1 MCKDS
6 DFFEIFY
13 YLCIVYVLWR
23 TIFFFMRQ
31 KRFFFYIFLFVILST
46 LGSCNTVKY
55 VPEDQYLLKK
65 VKIKA
70 SIPDVN
76 NEELKSYLRQT
87 PNNTILGF
95 WPLKLGFYSAS
106 SNDSTKWVNR
116 WLRKIGEPPVIYDSI
131 KTSYGC
137 QEIEKVIYNKG
148 YLNAK
153 VTSTTTFKKQKAS
166 VTYTI
171 EAGDPYRLRHYF
183 ITIPD
188 STINETITKRTNSL
202 IQSGDL
208 FDIDKLNEEREQV
221 SRILRN
227 RGYFN
232 FRKELLFFYVD
243 SALNSNEI
251 DAELSIQPQY
261 LDNDSALQIIFSK
274 KAIENVTILALKDND
289 LLKTDIVLD
298 TFHYDNINVV
308 YNKKNKAFRPK
319 ALINKTSIRPNE
331 YYSDFIVDR
340 TYSRLNSLNAA
351 KYVNISFKE
360 NSNDKLDAQII
371 ITQNKPHTISA
382 EIEGTYSGG
391 DLGVGAAIGYK
402 NNNIFHGS
410 EILNINLNGG
420 YEAIGSLSEYQSA
433 WDIGGEVSLTF
444 PTLLM
449 PMTDKF
455 KRRATGSTEIAT
467 SINFQQRPEYQ
478 RNIAGA
484 GIKYNWRWHRVNFSF
499 NLLDLSYIYLP
510 YVTDAFKDKYMKP
523 TSSIRFSYE
532 DHFIMRWGLGINMS
546 NRRNMTFNTNSF
558 YTFRANIRTAGNL
571 LYGISHLIKQ
581 QRNEDGVYE
590 IFNIQ
595 YSQFAKADV
604 DFSYNWY
611 LTDKSRLVFHSGL
624 GVGIPYGNASIL
636 PFEERYYSGGANS
649 MRGWSARRLGPGN
662 FYNNSG
668 SIDFMKQSGDIKLD
682 LNLEARFR
690 LIWKLEAALFL
701 DAGNIWTI
709 RDYAEQPT
717 GVFRWNEFYK
727 QIACNYG
734 AGLRLDFDF
743 FVIRVDM
750 GIKLYDP
757 GYPIK
762 NERWRTELSWK
773 NDFALH
779 FAVGYPF

>member
-1 MCKDS
+1 MYCG
-6 DFFEIFY
+6 EQY
-13 YLCIVYVLWR
+13 
-23 TIFFFMRQ
+23 FFMRE
-31 KRFFFYIFLFVILST
+31 KRFFYYILLLIILPT
-46 LGSCNTVKY
+46 LGSCSMTKY
-55 VPEDQYLLKK
+55 VPENQYLLTN

-70 SIPDVN
+70 TIPDVN

-95 WPLKLGFYSAS
+95 WRLKLNFYNAS
-106 SNDSTKWVNR
+106 GEDSTKWRNR
-116 WLRKIGEPPVIYDSI
+116 WLRRIGEPPVIYDSL
-131 KTSYGC
+131 KTTYSC
-137 QEIEKVIYNKG
+137 DELQKVMFNKG

-153 VTSTTTFKKQKAS
+153 VKAETSKNEKKRHAK

-171 EAGDPYRLRHYF
+171 EENKPYRLRNYF

-188 STINETITKRTNSL
+188 STALKAINRREKPL
-202 IQSGDL
+202 IKTGDL
-208 FDIDKLNEEREQV
+208 FDADRLNEEREQIA
-221 SRILRN
+221 RILRN
-227 RGYFN
+227 QGFFN
-232 FRKELLFFYVD
+232 FNKELLFFYVD

-251 DAELSIQPQY
+251 DAELSIQPKY
-261 LDNDSALQIIFSK
+261 LDNDSALKIIFTK
-274 KAIENVTILALKDND
+274 KEIENVTILALKDND
-289 LLKTDIVLD
+289 TSKKNLQLD
-298 TFHYDNINVV
+298 TFYQDNIKVI

-319 ALINKTSIRPNE
+319 ALINKISIRPNQ
-331 YYSDFIVDR
+331 YYSDFVVDR
-340 TYSRLNSLNAA
+340 TYTRLNSLSAA
-351 KYVNISFKE
+351 KYVNISFSEKA
-360 NSNDKLDAQII
+360 NNKLDANII

-410 EILNINLNGG
+410 EILNVNINGG
-420 YEAIGSLSEYQSA
+420 YEAIGALSEYQSA
-433 WDIGGEVSLTF
+433 WDIGGEASLTF

-449 PMTDKF
+449 PKTENF
-455 KRRATGSTEIAT
+455 KRRAIGSTEIAA
-467 SINFQQRPEYQ
+467 SVNFQQRPEYQ
-478 RNIAGA
+478 RNIASA
-484 GIKYNWRWHRVNFSF
+484 GIKYNWQWRRINFTF
-499 NLLDLSYIYLP
+499 NLLDISYIYLP
-510 YVTDAFKDKYMKP
+510 RMTDAFKDKYMKP

-546 NRRNMTFNTNSF
+546 NRRKMTFNTSSF
-558 YTFRANIRTAGNL
+558 YTFRANVRTAGNL
-571 LYGISHLIKQ
+571 LYGISSLIKQ
-581 QRNEDGVYE
+581 TKNEDGVYE

-604 DFSYNWY
+604 DFAYNWY
-611 LTDKSRLVFHSGL
+611 LTDKSRVVFHSGL
-624 GVGIPYGNASIL
+624 GIGVPYGNASIL

-649 MRGWSARRLGPGN
+649 MRGWAARRLGPGN
-662 FYNNSG
+662 FYNSSG

-682 LNLEARFR
+682 LNLETRFR
-690 LIWKLEAALFL
+690 LVWKLEAAVFV

-709 RDYAEQPT
+709 RDYTEQPT

-743 FVIRVDM
+743 FVIRVDL

-762 NERWRTELSWK
+762 SERWRTELTWK

>member
-1 MCKDS
+1 MKLKK
-6 DFFEIFY
+6 IFY
-13 YLCIVYVLWR
+13 Y
-23 TIFFFMRQ
+23 IFF
-31 KRFFFYIFLFVILST
+31 LVILPTFSSCST
-46 LGSCNTVKY
+46 TKY
-55 VPEDQYLLKK
+55 VPKDKYLLKN

-70 SIPDVN
+70 YIPDVN
-76 NEELKSYLRQT
+76 NEELKGYLRQT

-95 WPLKLGFYSAS
+95 WPLKLAFYNAS
-106 SNDSTKWVNR
+106 GEDSTKWSNR
-116 WLRKIGEPPVIYDSI
+116 WLRRIGEPPVIYDST
-131 KTSYGC
+131 KTILGC
-137 QEIEKVIYNKG
+137 EELQKVIFNKG

-153 VTSTTTFKKQKAS
+153 VTPEVVKNENKRHIK

-171 EAGDPYRLRHYF
+171 KEDKPYRLRNYF

-188 STINETITKRTNSL
+188 SLALEVINRRESTL
-202 IQSGDL
+202 IKPGNL
-208 FDIDKLNEEREQV
+208 FDVDRLNEEREQV
-221 SRILRN
+221 AKILRN
-227 RGYFN
+227 QGYYN

-261 LDNDSALQIIFSK
+261 LDNDSALQIIFTK
-274 KAIENVTILALKDND
+274 KEIENITILALKDND
-289 LLKTDIVLD
+289 LSKDNLQLD
-298 TFHYDNINVV
+298 TFCQDNIKVV
-308 YNKKNKAFRPK
+308 YNKKNKSFRPK
-319 ALINKTSIRPNE
+319 AILNKIYIQPNRF
-331 YYSDFIVDR
+331 YSDFMVDR

-351 KYVNISFKE
+351 KYVNISFTE
-360 NSNDKLDAQII
+360 NSNNNLDAQIV

-391 DLGVGAAIGYK
+391 DLGIGTAIGYK
-402 NNNIFHGS
+402 NNNIFRGS
-410 EILNINLNGG
+410 EILNVSINGG

-433 WDIGGEVSLTF
+433 WDIGGEASLTF

-449 PMTDKF
+449 PMAKDFRQRSIGT
-455 KRRATGSTEIAT
+455 TEIAA
-467 SINFQQRPEYQ
+467 SVNFQQRPEYQ
-478 RNIAGA
+478 RNIASA
-484 GIKYNWRWHRVNFSF
+484 GIKYNWRWHRVNFTF

-510 YVTDAFKDKYMKP
+510 YMTDAFKDKYMKP

-532 DHFIMRWGLGINMS
+532 DHFIMRWGVGINMS
-546 NRRNMTFNTNSF
+546 NRRNMTFNTSNF
-558 YTFRANIRTAGNL
+558 YTFRANVRTAGNL
-571 LYGISHLIKQ
+571 LYGISHLINQ
-581 QRNEDGVYE
+581 QKNEDGVYE

-595 YSQFAKADV
+595 YSQFAKADI
-604 DFSYNWY
+604 DFAYNWY
-611 LTDKSRLVFHSGL
+611 LTDKTRLVFHSGL
-624 GVGIPYGNASIL
+624 GVGVPYGNASIL

-649 MRGWSARRLGPGN
+649 MRGWAARKLGPGN
-662 FYNNSG
+662 FYNSSG
-668 SIDFMKQSGDIKLD
+668 SIDFMKQSGDIKFD

-690 LIWKLEAALFL
+690 LIWKLEAAVFV

-734 AGLRLDFDF
+734 VGLRLDFDF

-757 GYPIK
+757 GYPIES
-762 NERWRTELSWK
+762 ERWRTDLTWR

>member
-1 MCKDS
+1 MRSKK
-6 DFFEIFY
+6 IFY
-13 YLCIVYVLWR
+13 Y
-23 TIFFFMRQ
+23 
-31 KRFFFYIFLFVILST
+31 IFLLVILPT
-46 LGSCNTVKY
+46 LGSCSMTKY
-55 VPEDQYLLKK
+55 VPKDQYLLKN

-70 SIPDVN
+70 TIPDVN
-76 NEELKSYLRQT
+76 NEELKGYLRQT

-95 WPLKLGFYSAS
+95 WPLKLGFYNAS
-106 SNDSTKWVNR
+106 SEDSTKWSNR
-116 WLRKIGEPPVIYDSI
+116 WLRRIGEPPVIYDSL
-131 KTSYGC
+131 KTIYGC
-137 QEIEKVIYNKG
+137 DELQKVIFNKG
-148 YLNAK
+148 YLNANVTFKTTINPKKRHAK
-153 VTSTTTFKKQKAS
+153 VTYS
-166 VTYTI
+166 I
-171 EAGDPYRLRHYF
+171 EEGEPYRLRNYF

-188 STINETITKRTNSL
+188 SSALEAINRREKPL
-202 IQSGDL
+202 IKPGDL
-208 FDIDKLNEEREQV
+208 FDIDRLNEEREQV
-221 SRILRN
+221 AKMLRN
-227 RGYFN
+227 QGYYN

-243 SALNSNEI
+243 SALNTHEI

-261 LDNDSALQIIFSK
+261 LDNDSALQIIFTK
-274 KAIENVTILALKDND
+274 KEFENVTILALKDND
-289 LLKTDIVLD
+289 LLKNNLELD
-298 TFHYDNINVV
+298 TFYQNNIKVI
-308 YNKKNKAFRPK
+308 YNKQNKAFRPK
-319 ALINKTSIRPNE
+319 ALINKTSIQPDRI
-331 YYSDFIVDR
+331 YSDFIVDR

-351 KYVNISFKE
+351 KYVNISFTE
-360 NSNDKLDAQII
+360 NSNNKLDAQII
-371 ITQNKPHTISA
+371 ITQNKPHTVSA

-402 NNNIFHGS
+402 NNNIFRGS
-410 EILNINLNGG
+410 EILNVSINGG

-433 WDIGGEVSLTF
+433 WDIGGEASLTF

-449 PMTDKF
+449 PMAKNF
-455 KRRATGSTEIAT
+455 RQRSTGTTEIAA
-467 SINFQQRPEYQ
+467 SVNFQQRPEYQ
-478 RNIAGA
+478 RNIANA
-484 GIKYNWRWHRVNFSF
+484 GIKYNWRWRRVNFTF

-510 YVTDAFKDKYMKP
+510 YMTAAFKDKYMRP

-546 NRRNMTFNTNSF
+546 NRRNMTFNTSSF
-558 YTFRANIRTAGNL
+558 YTFRTNVRTAGNL

-581 QRNEDGVYE
+581 QKNEDGVYE

-595 YSQFAKADV
+595 YSQFAKADI
-604 DFSYNWY
+604 DFAYNWY
-611 LTDKSRLVFHSGL
+611 LTDKSRLVFHTGL

-649 MRGWSARRLGPGN
+649 MRGWSARKLGPGN
-662 FYNNSG
+662 FYNSSG
-668 SIDFMKQSGDIKLD
+668 SIDFMKQSGDIKFD

-690 LIWKLEAALFL
+690 LIWKLEAALFV

-717 GVFRWNEFYK
+717 GAFRWNEFYK

-734 AGLRLDFDF
+734 VGLRLDFDF

-757 GYPIK
+757 GYPIES
-762 NERWRTELSWK
+762 ERWRTDLTWR

>member
-1 MCKDS
+1 MPV
-6 DFFEIFY
+6 FY
-13 YLCIVYVLWR
+13 
-23 TIFFFMRQ
+23 
-31 KRFFFYIFLFVILST
+31 
-46 LGSCNTVKY
+46 SCSMAKY
-55 VPEDQYLLKK
+55 VPDDKYLLTK
-65 VKIKA
+65 VQVK
-70 SIPDVN
+70 SNIPDVN
-76 NEELKSYLRQT
+76 NEELKGYLRQT

-95 WPLKLGFYSAS
+95 WPLKLGFYNLS
-106 SNDSTKWVNR
+106 SDDSTKWVNR
-116 WLRKIGEPPVIYDSI
+116 WLRRIGEPPVIYDSL
-131 KTSYGC
+131 KTVYGC
-137 QEIEKVIYNKG
+137 DELQKVIFNKG
-148 YLNAK
+148 YLNAEVTATSKINKKHIK
-153 VTSTTTFKKQKAS
+153 VSYDITPK
-166 VTYTI
+166 
-171 EAGDPYRLRHYF
+171 EPYRIRNYF

-188 STINETITKRTNSL
+188 STISSIINKRNLS
-202 IQSGDL
+202 IIKRGDL
-208 FDIDKLNEEREQV
+208 FDVDKINEEREQIA
-221 SRILRN
+221 RLLRN

-232 FRKELLFFYVD
+232 FRKELLFLYVD
-243 SALNSNEI
+243 SALNSHEI

-274 KAIENVTILALKDND
+274 KQIENVTILALKDND
-289 LLKTDIVLD
+289 ISNISYLDLD
-298 TFHYDNINVV
+298 TTYINNFRII
-308 YNKKNKAFRPK
+308 YNPKNKAFRPK
-319 ALINKTSIRPNE
+319 AIANKISIIPNIT
-331 YYSDFIVDR
+331 YSDFAVER
-340 TYSRLNSLNAA
+340 TYSQLNSLSAA
-351 KYVNISFKE
+351 KYVNISFNE
-360 NSNDKLDAQII
+360 NSNNKLDAQIV

-391 DLGVGAAIGYK
+391 DLGIGAAIGYK
-402 NNNIFHGS
+402 NNNIFRGS
-410 EILNINLNGG
+410 ETLNLNINGG

-433 WDIGGEVSLTF
+433 WDIGGEASLTF

-449 PMTDKF
+449 PMSKNF
-455 KRRATGSTEIAT
+455 KRRSTGSTEIVA
-467 SINFQQRPEYQ
+467 SVNFQQRPEYQ

-484 GIKYNWRWHRVNFSF
+484 GIKYNWSWHRINFTF

-510 YVTDAFKDKYMKP
+510 YMTDAFKDKYMKP
-523 TSSIRFSYE
+523 SSSIRFSYE

-546 NRRNMTFNTNSF
+546 NRRNMTFTTNSF
-558 YTFRANIRTAGNL
+558 YTFRANVRTAGNL
-571 LYGISHLIKQ
+571 LYGISHLIHQ
-581 QRNEDGVYE
+581 QKNEDGVYE

-595 YSQFAKADV
+595 YSQFAKADI
-604 DFSYNWY
+604 DFAYNWY

-649 MRGWSARRLGPGN
+649 MRGWSARKLGPGN
-662 FYNNSG
+662 FYNSSG
-668 SIDFMKQSGDIKLD
+668 SIDFMKQSGDIKFD

-690 LIWKLEAALFL
+690 LIWKLEAALFV

-734 AGLRLDFDF
+734 VGLRLDFDF

-757 GYPIK
+757 GYPIES
-762 NERWRTELSWK
+762 ERWRTDLTWR

>member
-1 MCKDS
+1 MPV
-6 DFFEIFY
+6 FY
-13 YLCIVYVLWR
+13 
-23 TIFFFMRQ
+23 
-31 KRFFFYIFLFVILST
+31 
-46 LGSCNTVKY
+46 SCSMAKY
-55 VPEDQYLLKK
+55 VPDDKYLLTK
-65 VKIKA
+65 VQVK
-70 SIPDVN
+70 SNIPDVN
-76 NEELKSYLRQT
+76 NEELKGYLRQT

-95 WPLKLGFYSAS
+95 WPLKLGFYNLS
-106 SNDSTKWVNR
+106 SDDSTKWVNR
-116 WLRKIGEPPVIYDSI
+116 WLRRIGEPPVIYDSL
-131 KTSYGC
+131 KTVYGC
-137 QEIEKVIYNKG
+137 DELQKVIFNKG
-148 YLNAK
+148 YLNAEVTATSKINKKHIK
-153 VTSTTTFKKQKAS
+153 VSYDITPK
-166 VTYTI
+166 
-171 EAGDPYRLRHYF
+171 EPYRIRNYF

-188 STINETITKRTNSL
+188 STISSIINKRNLS
-202 IQSGDL
+202 IIKRGDL
-208 FDIDKLNEEREQV
+208 FDVDKINEEREQIA
-221 SRILRN
+221 RLLRN

-232 FRKELLFFYVD
+232 FRKELLFLYVD
-243 SALNSNEI
+243 SALNSHEI

-274 KAIENVTILALKDND
+274 KQIENVTILALKDND
-289 LLKTDIVLD
+289 ISNISYLDLD
-298 TFHYDNINVV
+298 TTYINNFRII
-308 YNKKNKAFRPK
+308 YNPKNKAFRPK
-319 ALINKTSIRPNE
+319 AIANKISIIPNIT
-331 YYSDFIVDR
+331 YSDFAVER
-340 TYSRLNSLNAA
+340 TYSQLNSLSAA
-351 KYVNISFKE
+351 KYVNISFNE
-360 NSNDKLDAQII
+360 NSNNKLDAQIV

-391 DLGVGAAIGYK
+391 DLGIGAAIGYK
-402 NNNIFHGS
+402 NNNIFRGS
-410 EILNINLNGG
+410 ETLNLNINGG

-433 WDIGGEVSLTF
+433 WDIGGEASLTF

-449 PMTDKF
+449 PMSKNF
-455 KRRATGSTEIAT
+455 KRRSTGSTEIVA
-467 SINFQQRPEYQ
+467 SVNFQQRPEYQ

-484 GIKYNWRWHRVNFSF
+484 GIKYNWSWHRINFTF

-510 YVTDAFKDKYMKP
+510 YMTDAFKDKYMKP
-523 TSSIRFSYE
+523 SSSIRFSYE

-546 NRRNMTFNTNSF
+546 NRRNMTFTTNSF
-558 YTFRANIRTAGNL
+558 YTFRANVRTAGNL
-571 LYGISHLIKQ
+571 LYGISHLIHQ
-581 QRNEDGVYE
+581 QKNEDGVYE

-595 YSQFAKADV
+595 YSQFAKADI
-604 DFSYNWY
+604 DFAYNWY

-649 MRGWSARRLGPGN
+649 MRGWSARKLGPGN
-662 FYNNSG
+662 FYNSSG
-668 SIDFMKQSGDIKLD
+668 SIDFMKQSGDIKFD

-690 LIWKLEAALFL
+690 LIWKLEAALFI

-734 AGLRLDFDF
+734 VGLRLDFDF

-757 GYPIK
+757 GYPIES
-762 NERWRTELSWK
+762 ERWRTDLTWR

>member
-1 MCKDS
+1 MYCG
-6 DFFEIFY
+6 EQY
-13 YLCIVYVLWR
+13 
-23 TIFFFMRQ
+23 FFMRK
-31 KRFFFYIFLFVILST
+31 KRFFYYILLLIILPT
-46 LGSCNTVKY
+46 FGSCSMTKY
-55 VPEDQYLLKK
+55 VPEDQYLLTN

-70 SIPDVN
+70 TVPDVN

-95 WPLKLGFYSAS
+95 WRLKLDFYNAS
-106 SNDSTKWVNR
+106 DPDSTKWRNR
-116 WLRKIGEPPVIYDSI
+116 WLRRIGEPPVIYDSL
-131 KTSYGC
+131 KTTYSC
-137 QEIEKVIYNKG
+137 NELQKVMFNKG

-153 VTSTTTFKKQKAS
+153 VTAETSKNEKKRHVK

-171 EAGDPYRLRHYF
+171 KENQPYRLKNYF

-188 STINETITKRTNSL
+188 STALEAINRREKTL
-202 IQSGDL
+202 IKTGDL
-208 FDIDKLNEEREQV
+208 FDIDRLNEEREQV
-221 SRILRN
+221 ARILRN
-227 RGYFN
+227 QGFFN

-243 SALNSNEI
+243 SALNTNEI

-261 LDNDSALQIIFSK
+261 LDNDSALQIIFTK
-274 KAIENVTILALKDND
+274 KQIENVTILAVKDND
-289 LLKTDIVLD
+289 LLKKDLKLD
-298 TFHYDNINVV
+298 TFYQNNIKII
-308 YNKKNKAFRPK
+308 YNKTNKAFRPK
-319 ALINKTSIRPNE
+319 ALINKISIQPNR
-331 YYSDFIVDR
+331 YYSDFIVER

-351 KYVNISFKE
+351 KYVNISFTE
-360 NSNDKLDAQII
+360 NTNNKLDAQIV
-371 ITQNKPHTISA
+371 ITQNKPHSISA

-391 DLGVGAAIGYK
+391 DLGIGAAIGYK

-410 EILNINLNGG
+410 EILNININGG

-433 WDIGGEVSLTF
+433 WDIGGEASLTF

-449 PMTDKF
+449 PKTENF
-455 KRRATGSTEIAT
+455 KRRAAGNTEIST
-467 SINFQQRPEYQ
+467 SVNFQQRPEYQ
-478 RNIAGA
+478 RNIASA
-484 GIKYNWRWHRVNFSF
+484 GIKYNWQWHRINFTF
-499 NLLDLSYIYLP
+499 NLLDISYIYLP
-510 YVTDAFKDKYMKP
+510 QMTDAFKDKYMKP

-546 NRRNMTFNTNSF
+546 NRRKMTFNTSSF
-558 YTFRANIRTAGNL
+558 YTFRANVRTAGNL
-571 LYGISHLIKQ
+571 LYGISNVIKQ
-581 QRNEDGVYE
+581 PKNEDGVYE

-604 DFSYNWY
+604 DFAYNWY

-624 GVGIPYGNASIL
+624 GVGLPYGNASIL

-662 FYNNSG
+662 FYNSTG

-690 LIWKLEAALFL
+690 LIWKLEVAVFF

-743 FVIRVDM
+743 FVIRVDL

-757 GYPIK
+757 GYPVK
-762 NERWRTELSWK
+762 NERWRTELTWK

>member
-1 MCKDS
+1 MPV
-6 DFFEIFY
+6 FY
-13 YLCIVYVLWR
+13 
-23 TIFFFMRQ
+23 
-31 KRFFFYIFLFVILST
+31 
-46 LGSCNTVKY
+46 SCSMAKY
-55 VPEDQYLLKK
+55 VPDDKYLLTK
-65 VKIKA
+65 VQVK
-70 SIPDVN
+70 SNIPDVN
-76 NEELKSYLRQT
+76 NEELKGYLRQT

-95 WPLKLGFYSAS
+95 WPLKLGFYNLS
-106 SNDSTKWVNR
+106 SDDSTKWVNR
-116 WLRKIGEPPVIYDSI
+116 WLRRIGEPPVIYDSL
-131 KTSYGC
+131 KTVYGC
-137 QEIEKVIYNKG
+137 DELQKVIFNKG
-148 YLNAK
+148 YLNAEVTATSKINKKHIK
-153 VTSTTTFKKQKAS
+153 VSYDITPK
-166 VTYTI
+166 
-171 EAGDPYRLRHYF
+171 EPYRIRNYF

-188 STINETITKRTNSL
+188 STISSIINKRNLS
-202 IQSGDL
+202 IIKRGDL
-208 FDIDKLNEEREQV
+208 FDVDKINEEREQIA
-221 SRILRN
+221 RLLRN

-232 FRKELLFFYVD
+232 FRKELLFLYVD
-243 SALNSNEI
+243 SALNSHEI

-274 KAIENVTILALKDND
+274 KQIENVTILALKDND
-289 LLKTDIVLD
+289 ISNISYLDLD
-298 TFHYDNINVV
+298 TTYINNFRII
-308 YNKKNKAFRPK
+308 YNPKNKAFRPK
-319 ALINKTSIRPNE
+319 AIANKISIIPNIT
-331 YYSDFIVDR
+331 YSDFAVER
-340 TYSRLNSLNAA
+340 TYSQLNSLSAA
-351 KYVNISFKE
+351 KYVNISFNE
-360 NSNDKLDAQII
+360 NSNNKLDAQIV

-391 DLGVGAAIGYK
+391 DLGIGAAIGYK
-402 NNNIFHGS
+402 NNNIFRGS
-410 EILNINLNGG
+410 ETLNLNINGG

-433 WDIGGEVSLTF
+433 WDIGGEASLTF

-449 PMTDKF
+449 PMSKNF
-455 KRRATGSTEIAT
+455 KRRSTGSTEIVA
-467 SINFQQRPEYQ
+467 SVNFQQRPEYQ

-484 GIKYNWRWHRVNFSF
+484 GIKYNWSWHRINFTF

-510 YVTDAFKDKYMKP
+510 YMTDAFKDKYMKP
-523 TSSIRFSYE
+523 SSSIRFSYE

-546 NRRNMTFNTNSF
+546 NRRNMTFTTNSF
-558 YTFRANIRTAGNL
+558 YTFRANVRTAGNL
-571 LYGISHLIKQ
+571 LYGISHLIHQ
-581 QRNEDGVYE
+581 QKNEDGVYE

-595 YSQFAKADV
+595 YSQFAKADI
-604 DFSYNWY
+604 DFAYNWY

-649 MRGWSARRLGPGN
+649 MRGWSARKLGPGN
-662 FYNNSG
+662 FYNSSG
-668 SIDFMKQSGDIKLD
+668 SIDFMKQSGDIKFD

-690 LIWKLEAALFL
+690 LIWKLEAAIFV

-734 AGLRLDFDF
+734 VGLRLDFDF

-757 GYPIK
+757 GYPIES
-762 NERWRTELSWK
+762 ERWRTDLTWR

>member
-1 MCKDS
+1 M
-6 DFFEIFY
+6 
-13 YLCIVYVLWR
+13 
-23 TIFFFMRQ
+23 T
-31 KRFFFYIFLFVILST
+31 
-46 LGSCNTVKY
+46 KY
-55 VPEDQYLLKK
+55 VPKDQYLLKN

-70 SIPDVN
+70 TIPDVN
-76 NEELKSYLRQT
+76 NEELKGYLRQT

-95 WPLKLGFYSAS
+95 WPLKLGFYNAS
-106 SNDSTKWVNR
+106 SEDSTKWSNR
-116 WLRKIGEPPVIYDSI
+116 WLRRIGEPPVIYDSL
-131 KTSYGC
+131 KTIYGC
-137 QEIEKVIYNKG
+137 DELQKVIFNKG
-148 YLNAK
+148 YLNANVTFKTTINPKKRHAK
-153 VTSTTTFKKQKAS
+153 VTYS
-166 VTYTI
+166 I
-171 EAGDPYRLRHYF
+171 EEGEPYRLRNYF

-188 STINETITKRTNSL
+188 SSALEAINQREKPL
-202 IQSGDL
+202 IKPGDL
-208 FDIDKLNEEREQV
+208 FDIDRLNEEREQV
-221 SRILRN
+221 AKMLRN
-227 RGYFN
+227 QGYYN

-243 SALNSNEI
+243 SALNTHEI

-261 LDNDSALQIIFSK
+261 LDNDSALQIIFTK
-274 KAIENVTILALKDND
+274 KEIENVTILALKDND
-289 LLKTDIVLD
+289 LLKNNLELD
-298 TFHYDNINVV
+298 TFYQNNIKVI

-319 ALINKTSIRPNE
+319 ALINKTSIQPNRF
-331 YYSDFIVDR
+331 YSDFIVDR

-351 KYVNISFKE
+351 KYVNISFTE
-360 NSNDKLDAQII
+360 NSNNKLDAQIV
-371 ITQNKPHTISA
+371 ITQNKPHTVSA

-402 NNNIFHGS
+402 NNNIFRGS
-410 EILNINLNGG
+410 EILNVSINGG

-433 WDIGGEVSLTF
+433 WDIGGEASLTF

-449 PMTDKF
+449 PMTKDF
-455 KRRATGSTEIAT
+455 RQRSTGTTEIAA
-467 SINFQQRPEYQ
+467 SVNFQQRPEYQ
-478 RNIAGA
+478 RNIASA
-484 GIKYNWRWHRVNFSF
+484 GIKYNWRWRRVNFTF

-510 YVTDAFKDKYMKP
+510 YMTDAFKDKYMKP

-546 NRRNMTFNTNSF
+546 NRRNMTFNTSSF
-558 YTFRANIRTAGNL
+558 YTFRTNVRTAGNL

-581 QRNEDGVYE
+581 QKNEDGVYE

-595 YSQFAKADV
+595 YSQFAKADI
-604 DFSYNWY
+604 DFAYNWY
-611 LTDKSRLVFHSGL
+611 LTDKSRLVFHTGL

-649 MRGWSARRLGPGN
+649 MRGWSARKLGPGN
-662 FYNNSG
+662 FYNSSG
-668 SIDFMKQSGDIKLD
+668 SIDFMKQSGDIKFD

-690 LIWKLEAALFL
+690 LIWKLEAAVFV

-717 GVFRWNEFYK
+717 GAFRWNEFYK

-734 AGLRLDFDF
+734 VGLRLDFDF

-757 GYPIK
+757 GYPIES
-762 NERWRTELSWK
+762 ERWRTDLTWR

>member
-1 MCKDS
+1 MRLKK
-6 DFFEIFY
+6 IFY
-13 YLCIVYVLWR
+13 Y
-23 TIFFFMRQ
+23 
-31 KRFFFYIFLFVILST
+31 IFLLVILPT
-46 LGSCNTVKY
+46 LGSCSMTKY
-55 VPEDQYLLKK
+55 VPKDQYLLKN

-70 SIPDVN
+70 TIPDVN
-76 NEELKSYLRQT
+76 NEELKGYLRQT

-95 WPLKLGFYSAS
+95 WPLKLGFYNAS
-106 SNDSTKWVNR
+106 SEDSTKWSNR
-116 WLRKIGEPPVIYDSI
+116 WLRRIGEPPVIYDSL
-131 KTSYGC
+131 KTIYGC
-137 QEIEKVIYNKG
+137 DELQKVIFNKG
-148 YLNAK
+148 YLNANVTFKTTINPKKRHAK
-153 VTSTTTFKKQKAS
+153 VTYS
-166 VTYTI
+166 I
-171 EAGDPYRLRHYF
+171 EEGEPYRLRNYF

-188 STINETITKRTNSL
+188 SSALEAINRREKPL
-202 IQSGDL
+202 IKPGDL
-208 FDIDKLNEEREQV
+208 FDIDRLNEEREQV
-221 SRILRN
+221 AKMLRN
-227 RGYFN
+227 LGYYN

-243 SALNSNEI
+243 SALNTHEI

-261 LDNDSALQIIFSK
+261 LDNDSALQIIFTK
-274 KAIENVTILALKDND
+274 KEIENVTILALKDND
-289 LLKTDIVLD
+289 LLKNDLELD
-298 TFHYDNINVV
+298 TFYQNNIKVI

-319 ALINKTSIRPNE
+319 ALINKTSIQPNRF
-331 YYSDFIVDR
+331 YSDFIVDR

-351 KYVNISFKE
+351 KYVNISFTE
-360 NSNDKLDAQII
+360 NSNNKLDAQIV
-371 ITQNKPHTISA
+371 ITQNKPHTVSA

-402 NNNIFHGS
+402 NNNIFRGS
-410 EILNINLNGG
+410 EILNININGG

-433 WDIGGEVSLTF
+433 WDIGGEASLTF

-449 PMTDKF
+449 PMTKDF
-455 KRRATGSTEIAT
+455 RQRSTGTTEIAA
-467 SINFQQRPEYQ
+467 SVNFQQRPEYQ
-478 RNIAGA
+478 RNIASA
-484 GIKYNWRWHRVNFSF
+484 GIKYNWRWRRVNFTF

-510 YVTDAFKDKYMKP
+510 YMTAAFKDKYMRP

-546 NRRNMTFNTNSF
+546 NRRNMTFNTSSF
-558 YTFRANIRTAGNL
+558 YTFRTNVRTAGNL

-581 QRNEDGVYE
+581 QKNEDGVYE

-595 YSQFAKADV
+595 YSQFAKADI
-604 DFSYNWY
+604 DFAYNWY
-611 LTDKSRLVFHSGL
+611 LTDKSRLVFHTGL

-649 MRGWSARRLGPGN
+649 MRGWAARKLGPGN
-662 FYNNSG
+662 FYNSSG
-668 SIDFMKQSGDIKLD
+668 SIDFMKQSGDIKFD

-690 LIWKLEAALFL
+690 LIWKLEAAVFV

-717 GVFRWNEFYK
+717 GAFRWNEFYK

-734 AGLRLDFDF
+734 VGLRLDFDF

-757 GYPIK
+757 GYPIES
-762 NERWRTELSWK
+762 ERWRTDLTWRD
-773 NDFALH
+773 DFALH

>member
-1 MCKDS
+1 M
-6 DFFEIFY
+6 
-13 YLCIVYVLWR
+13 
-23 TIFFFMRQ
+23 T
-31 KRFFFYIFLFVILST
+31 
-46 LGSCNTVKY
+46 KY
-55 VPEDQYLLKK
+55 VPKDQYLLKN

-70 SIPDVN
+70 TIPDVN
-76 NEELKSYLRQT
+76 NEELKGYLRQT

-95 WPLKLGFYSAS
+95 WPLKLGFYNAS
-106 SNDSTKWVNR
+106 SEDSTKWSNR
-116 WLRKIGEPPVIYDSI
+116 WLRRIGEPPVIYDSL
-131 KTSYGC
+131 KTIYGC
-137 QEIEKVIYNKG
+137 DELQKVIFNKG
-148 YLNAK
+148 YLNANVTFKTTINPKKRHAK
-153 VTSTTTFKKQKAS
+153 VTYS
-166 VTYTI
+166 I
-171 EAGDPYRLRHYF
+171 EEGEPYRLRNYF

-188 STINETITKRTNSL
+188 SSALEAINRREKPL
-202 IQSGDL
+202 IKPGDL
-208 FDIDKLNEEREQV
+208 FDIDRLNEEREQV
-221 SRILRN
+221 AKMLRN
-227 RGYFN
+227 QGYYN

-243 SALNSNEI
+243 SALNTHEI

-261 LDNDSALQIIFSK
+261 LDNDSALQIIFTK
-274 KAIENVTILALKDND
+274 KEIENVTILALKDND
-289 LLKTDIVLD
+289 LLKNNLELD
-298 TFHYDNINVV
+298 TFYQNNIKVI

-319 ALINKTSIRPNE
+319 ALINKTSIQPNRF
-331 YYSDFIVDR
+331 YSDFIVDR

-351 KYVNISFKE
+351 KYVNISFTE
-360 NSNDKLDAQII
+360 NSNNKLEAQIV
-371 ITQNKPHTISA
+371 ITQNKPHTVSA

-402 NNNIFHGS
+402 NNNIFRGS
-410 EILNINLNGG
+410 EILNVSINGG

-433 WDIGGEVSLTF
+433 WDIGGEASLTF

-449 PMTDKF
+449 PMTKDF
-455 KRRATGSTEIAT
+455 RQRSTGTTEIAA
-467 SINFQQRPEYQ
+467 SVNFQQRPEYQ
-478 RNIAGA
+478 RNIASA
-484 GIKYNWRWHRVNFSF
+484 GIKYNWRWRRVNFTF

-510 YVTDAFKDKYMKP
+510 YMTAAFKDKYMRP

-546 NRRNMTFNTNSF
+546 NRRNMTFNTSSF
-558 YTFRANIRTAGNL
+558 YTFRTNVRTAGNL

-581 QRNEDGVYE
+581 QKNEDGVYE

-595 YSQFAKADV
+595 YSQFAKADI
-604 DFSYNWY
+604 DFAYNWY
-611 LTDKSRLVFHSGL
+611 LTDKSRLVFHTGL

-649 MRGWSARRLGPGN
+649 MRGWSARKLGPGN
-662 FYNNSG
+662 FYNSSG
-668 SIDFMKQSGDIKLD
+668 SIDFMKQSGDIKFD

-690 LIWKLEAALFL
+690 LIWKLEAAVFV

-717 GVFRWNEFYK
+717 GAFRWNEFYK

-734 AGLRLDFDF
+734 VGLRLDFDF

-757 GYPIK
+757 GYPIES
-762 NERWRTELSWK
+762 ERWRTDLTWRD
-773 NDFALH
+773 DFALH

>member
-1 MCKDS
+1 M
-6 DFFEIFY
+6 
-13 YLCIVYVLWR
+13 
-23 TIFFFMRQ
+23 T
-31 KRFFFYIFLFVILST
+31 
-46 LGSCNTVKY
+46 KY
-55 VPEDQYLLKK
+55 VPDDKYLLTK
-65 VKIKA
+65 VQVK
-70 SIPDVN
+70 SNIPDVN

-95 WPLKLGFYSAS
+95 WPLKLGFYNLS

-116 WLRKIGEPPVIYDSI
+116 WLRRIGEPPVIYDSL
-131 KTSYGC
+131 KTVYGC
-137 QEIEKVIYNKG
+137 DELQKVIFNKG
-148 YLNAK
+148 YLNAEVTAIPKINKKHIK
-153 VTSTTTFKKQKAS
+153 VSYDITPK
-166 VTYTI
+166 
-171 EAGDPYRLRHYF
+171 EPYRIRNYF

-188 STINETITKRTNSL
+188 STISAIINKRNLS
-202 IQSGDL
+202 IIKKGDL
-208 FDIDKLNEEREQV
+208 FDVDKINEEREQI
-221 SRILRN
+221 SRLLRN

-232 FRKELLFFYVD
+232 FRKELLFLYVD
-243 SALNSNEI
+243 SALNSHEI

-274 KAIENVTILALKDND
+274 KQIENVTVLTLKDND
-289 LLKTDIVLD
+289 ISNISNLNLD
-298 TFHYDNINVV
+298 TTYINDIKII
-308 YNKKNKAFRPK
+308 YNPKNKAFIPK
-319 ALINKTSIRPNE
+319 AIANKISIIPNIT
-331 YYSDFIVDR
+331 YSDFAVER
-340 TYSRLNSLNAA
+340 TYSQLNSLSAA
-351 KYVNISFKE
+351 KYVNISFSE
-360 NSNDKLDAQII
+360 NSNNKLDAQIV

-391 DLGVGAAIGYK
+391 DLGIGAAIGYK
-402 NNNIFHGS
+402 NNNIFRGS
-410 EILNINLNGG
+410 ETLNLNINGG

-433 WDIGGEVSLTF
+433 WDIGGEASLTF

-449 PMTDKF
+449 PMSKNF
-455 KRRATGSTEIAT
+455 KRRSTGSTEIVA
-467 SINFQQRPEYQ
+467 SVNFQQRPEYQ

-484 GIKYNWRWHRVNFSF
+484 GIKYNWRWHRINFTF

-510 YVTDAFKDKYMKP
+510 YMTDAFKDKYMKP
-523 TSSIRFSYE
+523 SSSIRFSYE

-546 NRRNMTFNTNSF
+546 NRRNMTFTTNSF
-558 YTFRANIRTAGNL
+558 YTFRANVRTAGNL
-571 LYGISHLIKQ
+571 LYGISHLIHQ
-581 QRNEDGVYE
+581 QKNEDGVYE

-595 YSQFAKADV
+595 YSQFAKADI
-604 DFSYNWY
+604 DFAYNWY

-649 MRGWSARRLGPGN
+649 MRGWSARKLGPGN
-662 FYNNSG
+662 FYNSSG
-668 SIDFMKQSGDIKLD
+668 SIDFMKQSGDIKFD

-690 LIWKLEAALFL
+690 LIWKLEAALFV

-717 GVFRWNEFYK
+717 GVFQWNEFYK

-734 AGLRLDFDF
+734 VGLRLDFDF

-757 GYPIK
+757 GYPIES
-762 NERWRTELSWK
+762 ERWRTDLTWRD
-773 NDFALH
+773 DFALH

>member
-1 MCKDS
+1 MRLKK
-6 DFFEIFY
+6 IFY
-13 YLCIVYVLWR
+13 Y
-23 TIFFFMRQ
+23 
-31 KRFFFYIFLFVILST
+31 IFLLVILPT
-46 LGSCNTVKY
+46 LGSCSMTKY
-55 VPEDQYLLKK
+55 VPKDQYLLKN

-70 SIPDVN
+70 TIPDVN
-76 NEELKSYLRQT
+76 NEELKGYLRQT

-95 WPLKLGFYSAS
+95 WPLKLGFYNAS
-106 SNDSTKWVNR
+106 SEDSTKWSNR
-116 WLRKIGEPPVIYDSI
+116 WLRRIGEPPVIYDSL
-131 KTSYGC
+131 KTIYGC
-137 QEIEKVIYNKG
+137 DELQKVIFNKG
-148 YLNAK
+148 YLNANVTFKTTINPKKRHAK
-153 VTSTTTFKKQKAS
+153 VTYS
-166 VTYTI
+166 I
-171 EAGDPYRLRHYF
+171 EEGEPYRLRNYF

-188 STINETITKRTNSL
+188 SSALEAINRREKPL
-202 IQSGDL
+202 IKPGDL
-208 FDIDKLNEEREQV
+208 FDIDRLNEEREQV
-221 SRILRN
+221 AKMLRN
-227 RGYFN
+227 QGYYN

-243 SALNSNEI
+243 SALNTHEI

-261 LDNDSALQIIFSK
+261 LDNDSALQIIFTK
-274 KAIENVTILALKDND
+274 KEIENVTILALKDND
-289 LLKTDIVLD
+289 LLKNNLELD
-298 TFHYDNINVV
+298 TFYQNNIKVI

-319 ALINKTSIRPNE
+319 ALINKTSIQPNRF
-331 YYSDFIVDR
+331 YSDFIVDR

-351 KYVNISFKE
+351 KYVNISFTE
-360 NSNDKLDAQII
+360 NSNNKLEAQIV
-371 ITQNKPHTISA
+371 ITQNKPHTVSA

-402 NNNIFHGS
+402 NNNIFRGS
-410 EILNINLNGG
+410 EILNVSINGG

-433 WDIGGEVSLTF
+433 WDIGGEASLTF

-449 PMTDKF
+449 PMTKDF
-455 KRRATGSTEIAT
+455 RQRSTGTTEIAA
-467 SINFQQRPEYQ
+467 SVNFQQRPEYQ
-478 RNIAGA
+478 RNIASA
-484 GIKYNWRWHRVNFSF
+484 GIKYNWRWRRVNFTF

-510 YVTDAFKDKYMKP
+510 YMTAAFKDKYMRP

-546 NRRNMTFNTNSF
+546 NRRNMTFNTSSF
-558 YTFRANIRTAGNL
+558 YTFRTNVRTAGNL

-581 QRNEDGVYE
+581 QKNEDGVYE

-595 YSQFAKADV
+595 YSQFAKADI
-604 DFSYNWY
+604 DFAYNWY
-611 LTDKSRLVFHSGL
+611 LTDKSRLVFHTGL

-649 MRGWSARRLGPGN
+649 MRGWSARKLGPGN
-662 FYNNSG
+662 FYNSSG
-668 SIDFMKQSGDIKLD
+668 SIDFMKQSGDIKFD

-690 LIWKLEAALFL
+690 LIWKLEAAVFV

-717 GVFRWNEFYK
+717 GAFRWNEFYK

-734 AGLRLDFDF
+734 VGLRLDFDF

-757 GYPIK
+757 GYPIES
-762 NERWRTELSWK
+762 ERWRTDLTWRD
-773 NDFALH
+773 DFALH

>member
-1 MCKDS
+1 M
-6 DFFEIFY
+6 
-13 YLCIVYVLWR
+13 
-23 TIFFFMRQ
+23 T
-31 KRFFFYIFLFVILST
+31 
-46 LGSCNTVKY
+46 KY
-55 VPEDQYLLKK
+55 VPKDQYLLKN

-70 SIPDVN
+70 TIPDVN
-76 NEELKSYLRQT
+76 NEELKGYLRQT

-95 WPLKLGFYSAS
+95 WPLKLGFYNAS
-106 SNDSTKWVNR
+106 SEDSTKWSNR
-116 WLRKIGEPPVIYDSI
+116 WLRRIGEPPVIYDSL
-131 KTSYGC
+131 KTIYGC
-137 QEIEKVIYNKG
+137 DELQKVIFNKG
-148 YLNAK
+148 YLNANVTFKTTINPKKRHAK
-153 VTSTTTFKKQKAS
+153 VTYS
-166 VTYTI
+166 I
-171 EAGDPYRLRHYF
+171 EEGEPYRLRNYF

-188 STINETITKRTNSL
+188 SSALEAINRREKPL
-202 IQSGDL
+202 IKPGDL
-208 FDIDKLNEEREQV
+208 FDIDRLNEEREQV
-221 SRILRN
+221 AKMLRN
-227 RGYFN
+227 QGYYN

-243 SALNSNEI
+243 SALNTHEI

-261 LDNDSALQIIFSK
+261 LDNDSALQIIFTK
-274 KAIENVTILALKDND
+274 KEIENVTILALKDND
-289 LLKTDIVLD
+289 LLKNDLELD
-298 TFHYDNINVV
+298 TFYQNNIKVI

-319 ALINKTSIRPNE
+319 ALINKTSIQPNRF
-331 YYSDFIVDR
+331 YSDFIVDR

-351 KYVNISFKE
+351 KYVNISFTE
-360 NSNDKLDAQII
+360 NSNNKLDAQIV
-371 ITQNKPHTISA
+371 ITQNKPHTVSA

-402 NNNIFHGS
+402 NNNIFRGS
-410 EILNINLNGG
+410 EILNININGG

-433 WDIGGEVSLTF
+433 WDIGGEASLTF

-449 PMTDKF
+449 PMTKDF
-455 KRRATGSTEIAT
+455 RQRSTGTTEIAA
-467 SINFQQRPEYQ
+467 SVNFQQRPEYQ
-478 RNIAGA
+478 RNIASA
-484 GIKYNWRWHRVNFSF
+484 GIKYNWRWRRVNFTF

-510 YVTDAFKDKYMKP
+510 YMTAAFKDKYMRP

-546 NRRNMTFNTNSF
+546 NRRNMTFNTSSF
-558 YTFRANIRTAGNL
+558 YTFRTNVRTAGNL

-581 QRNEDGVYE
+581 QKNEDGVYE

-595 YSQFAKADV
+595 YSQFAKADI
-604 DFSYNWY
+604 DFAYNWY
-611 LTDKSRLVFHSGL
+611 LTDKSRLVFHTGL

-649 MRGWSARRLGPGN
+649 MRGWAARKLGPGN
-662 FYNNSG
+662 FYNSSG
-668 SIDFMKQSGDIKLD
+668 SIDFMKQSGDIKFD

-690 LIWKLEAALFL
+690 LIWKLEAAVFV

-717 GVFRWNEFYK
+717 GAFRWNEFYK

-734 AGLRLDFDF
+734 VGLRLDFDF

-757 GYPIK
+757 GYPIES
-762 NERWRTELSWK
+762 ERWRTDLTWRD
-773 NDFALH
+773 DFALH

>member
-1 MCKDS
+1 MPV
-6 DFFEIFY
+6 FY
-13 YLCIVYVLWR
+13 
-23 TIFFFMRQ
+23 
-31 KRFFFYIFLFVILST
+31 
-46 LGSCNTVKY
+46 SCSMAKY
-55 VPEDQYLLKK
+55 VPDDKYLLTK
-65 VKIKA
+65 VQVK
-70 SIPDVN
+70 SNIPDVN
-76 NEELKSYLRQT
+76 NEELKGYLRQT

-95 WPLKLGFYSAS
+95 WPLKLGFYNLS
-106 SNDSTKWVNR
+106 SDDSTKWVNR
-116 WLRKIGEPPVIYDSI
+116 WLRRIGEPPVIYDSL
-131 KTSYGC
+131 KTVYGC
-137 QEIEKVIYNKG
+137 DELQKVIFNKG
-148 YLNAK
+148 YLNAEVTATSKINKKHIK
-153 VTSTTTFKKQKAS
+153 VSYDITPK
-166 VTYTI
+166 
-171 EAGDPYRLRHYF
+171 EPYRIRNYF

-188 STINETITKRTNSL
+188 STISSIINKRNLS
-202 IQSGDL
+202 IIKRGDL
-208 FDIDKLNEEREQV
+208 FDVDKINEEREQIA
-221 SRILRN
+221 RLLRN

-232 FRKELLFFYVD
+232 FRKELLFLYVD
-243 SALNSNEI
+243 SALNSHEI

-274 KAIENVTILALKDND
+274 KQIENVTILALKDND
-289 LLKTDIVLD
+289 ISNISYLDLD
-298 TFHYDNINVV
+298 TTYINNFRII
-308 YNKKNKAFRPK
+308 YNPKNKAFRPK
-319 ALINKTSIRPNE
+319 AIANKISIIPNIT
-331 YYSDFIVDR
+331 YSDFAVER
-340 TYSRLNSLNAA
+340 TYSQLNSLSAA
-351 KYVNISFKE
+351 KYVNISFNE
-360 NSNDKLDAQII
+360 NSNNKLDAQIV

-402 NNNIFHGS
+402 NNNIFRGS
-410 EILNINLNGG
+410 ETLNISINGG

-433 WDIGGEVSLTF
+433 WDIGGEASLTF

-449 PMTDKF
+449 PMSKDF
-455 KRRATGSTEIAT
+455 KRRSTGTTEIAA
-467 SINFQQRPEYQ
+467 SVNFQQRPEYQ
-478 RNIAGA
+478 RNIASA
-484 GIKYNWRWHRVNFSF
+484 GIKYNWRWSRINFTF

-510 YVTDAFKDKYMKP
+510 YMTDAFKDKYMKP
-523 TSSIRFSYE
+523 SSSIRFSYE

-546 NRRNMTFNTNSF
+546 NRRNMTFTTNSF
-558 YTFRANIRTAGNL
+558 YTFRANVRTAGNL
-571 LYGISHLIKQ
+571 LYGISHLIHQ
-581 QRNEDGVYE
+581 QKNEDGVYE

-595 YSQFAKADV
+595 YSQFAKADI
-604 DFSYNWY
+604 DFAYNWY

-649 MRGWSARRLGPGN
+649 MRGWSARKLGPGN
-662 FYNNSG
+662 FYNSSG
-668 SIDFMKQSGDIKLD
+668 SIDFMKQSGDIKFD

-690 LIWKLEAALFL
+690 LIWKLEAALFV

-734 AGLRLDFDF
+734 VGVRLDFDF

-762 NERWRTELSWK
+762 SERWRTDLTWR

>member
-1 MCKDS
+1 M
-6 DFFEIFY
+6 Y
-13 YLCIVYVLWR
+13 
-23 TIFFFMRQ
+23 T
-31 KRFFFYIFLFVILST
+31 LS
-46 LGSCNTVKY
+46 SCNITKY
-55 VPEDQYLLKK
+55 VPENQYLLKST
-65 VKIKA
+65 KIKA

-76 NEELKSYLRQT
+76 NEELKGYLRQT

-95 WPLKLGFYSAS
+95 WPLKLGFYSIS
-106 SNDSTKWVNR
+106 GEDSTKWSNR
-116 WLRKIGEPPVIYDSI
+116 WLRRIGEPPVVYDSL
-131 KTSYGC
+131 KTTYGC
-137 QEIEKVIYNKG
+137 DELQKVIFNKG

-153 VTSTTTFKKQKAS
+153 VTSEVTKNEKKRHAK

-171 EAGDPYRLRHYF
+171 TEREPYRLRNYF

-188 STINETITKRTNSL
+188 STALQTINSRENSL
-202 IQSGDL
+202 IKSGDL
-208 FDIDKLNEEREQV
+208 FDIDNLNEERERV
-221 SRILRN
+221 SRMLRN

-261 LDNDSALQIIFSK
+261 LDNDSALQIIFTK
-274 KAIENVTILALKDND
+274 KQIENITIFALKDND
-289 LLKTDIVLD
+289 ISNVSTIDLD
-298 TFHYDNINVV
+298 TTYKNNFRII
-308 YNKKNKAFRPK
+308 YNSKDQAFRPQ
-319 ALINKTSIRPNE
+319 AIANKISIRPNS
-331 YYSDFIVDR
+331 YYSDFAVER
-340 TYSRLNSLNAA
+340 TYTHLNSLSAA
-351 KYVNISFKE
+351 KYVNITFTE
-360 NSNDKLDAQII
+360 NANSNLDAQVIL
-371 ITQNKPHTISA
+371 TQNKPHTISA

-402 NNNIFHGS
+402 NNNIFRGS
-410 EILNINLNGG
+410 EILNVNVNGG

-444 PTLLM
+444 PRLLM
-449 PMTDKF
+449 PMTDNF
-455 KRRATGSTEIAT
+455 KRRSTGSTEIAT

-484 GIKYNWRWHRVNFSF
+484 GIKYNWRWRRINFSF

-510 YVTDAFKDKYMKP
+510 YMTDAFKDKYMKP

-546 NRRNMTFNTNSF
+546 NRRNMTFNTGNF
-558 YTFRANIRTAGNL
+558 YTFRANVRTAGNL
-571 LYGISHLIKQ
+571 LYGISKLTNQ
-581 QRNEDGVYE
+581 QKNEDGVYE

-604 DFSYNWY
+604 DFAYNWY
-611 LTDKSRLVFHSGL
+611 LTDKARLVFHSGL
-624 GVGIPYGNASIL
+624 GVGLPYGNASIL

-662 FYNNSG
+662 FYNSSG

-709 RDYAEQPT
+709 HDYAEQPT

-734 AGLRLDFDF
+734 FGLRLDFDF

-757 GYPIK
+757 GYPIES
-762 NERWRTELSWK
+762 ERWRTELTWRD
-773 NDFALH
+773 DFALH

>member
-1 MCKDS
+1 MRLKK
-6 DFFEIFY
+6 IFY
-13 YLCIVYVLWR
+13 Y
-23 TIFFFMRQ
+23 
-31 KRFFFYIFLFVILST
+31 IFLLVILPT
-46 LGSCNTVKY
+46 LGSCSMTKY
-55 VPEDQYLLKK
+55 VPKDQYLLKN

-70 SIPDVN
+70 TIPDVN
-76 NEELKSYLRQT
+76 NEELKGYLRQT

-95 WPLKLGFYSAS
+95 WPLKLGFYNAS
-106 SNDSTKWVNR
+106 SEDSTKWSNR
-116 WLRKIGEPPVIYDSI
+116 WLRRIGEPPVIYDSL
-131 KTSYGC
+131 KTIYGC
-137 QEIEKVIYNKG
+137 DELQKVIFNKG
-148 YLNAK
+148 YLNANVTFKTTINPKKRHAK
-153 VTSTTTFKKQKAS
+153 VTYS
-166 VTYTI
+166 I
-171 EAGDPYRLRHYF
+171 EEGEPYRLRNYF

-188 STINETITKRTNSL
+188 SSALEAINRREKPL
-202 IQSGDL
+202 IKPGDL
-208 FDIDKLNEEREQV
+208 FDIDRLNEEREQV
-221 SRILRN
+221 AKMLRN
-227 RGYFN
+227 QGYYN

-243 SALNSNEI
+243 SALNTHEI

-261 LDNDSALQIIFSK
+261 LDNDSALQIIFTK
-274 KAIENVTILALKDND
+274 KEIENVTILALKDND
-289 LLKTDIVLD
+289 LLKNDLELD
-298 TFHYDNINVV
+298 TFYQNNIKVI

-319 ALINKTSIRPNE
+319 ALINKTSIQPNRF
-331 YYSDFIVDR
+331 YSDFIVDR

-351 KYVNISFKE
+351 KYVNISFTE
-360 NSNDKLDAQII
+360 NSNNKLDAQIV
-371 ITQNKPHTISA
+371 ITQNKPHTVSA

-402 NNNIFHGS
+402 NNNIFRGS
-410 EILNINLNGG
+410 EILNININGG

-433 WDIGGEVSLTF
+433 WDIGGEASLTF

-449 PMTDKF
+449 PMTKDF
-455 KRRATGSTEIAT
+455 RQRSTGTTEIAA
-467 SINFQQRPEYQ
+467 SVNFQQRPEYQ
-478 RNIAGA
+478 RNIASA
-484 GIKYNWRWHRVNFSF
+484 GIKYNWRWRRVNFTF

-510 YVTDAFKDKYMKP
+510 YMTAAFKDKYMRP

-546 NRRNMTFNTNSF
+546 NRRNMTFNTSSF
-558 YTFRANIRTAGNL
+558 YTFRTNVRTAGNL

-581 QRNEDGVYE
+581 QKNEDGVYE

-595 YSQFAKADV
+595 YSQFAKADI
-604 DFSYNWY
+604 DFAYNWY
-611 LTDKSRLVFHSGL
+611 LTDKSRLVFHTGL

-649 MRGWSARRLGPGN
+649 MRGWAARKLGPGN
-662 FYNNSG
+662 FYNSSG
-668 SIDFMKQSGDIKLD
+668 SIDFMKQSGDIKFD

-690 LIWKLEAALFL
+690 LIWKLEAAVFV

-717 GVFRWNEFYK
+717 GAFRWNEFYK

-734 AGLRLDFDF
+734 VGLRLDFDF

-757 GYPIK
+757 GYPIES
-762 NERWRTELSWK
+762 ERWRTDLTWRD
-773 NDFALH
+773 DFALH

>member
-1 MCKDS
+1 MRSKK
-6 DFFEIFY
+6 IFY
-13 YLCIVYVLWR
+13 Y
-23 TIFFFMRQ
+23 
-31 KRFFFYIFLFVILST
+31 IFLLVILPT
-46 LGSCNTVKY
+46 LGSCSMTKY
-55 VPEDQYLLKK
+55 VPKDQYLLKN

-70 SIPDVN
+70 TIPDVN
-76 NEELKSYLRQT
+76 NEELKGYLRQT

-95 WPLKLGFYSAS
+95 WPLKLGFYNAS
-106 SNDSTKWVNR
+106 SEDSTKWSNR
-116 WLRKIGEPPVIYDSI
+116 WLRRIGEPPVIYDSL
-131 KTSYGC
+131 KTIYGC
-137 QEIEKVIYNKG
+137 DELQKVIFNKG
-148 YLNAK
+148 YLNANVTFKTTINPKKRHAK
-153 VTSTTTFKKQKAS
+153 VTYS
-166 VTYTI
+166 I
-171 EAGDPYRLRHYF
+171 EEGEPYRLRNYF

-188 STINETITKRTNSL
+188 SSALEAINRREKPL
-202 IQSGDL
+202 IKPGDL
-208 FDIDKLNEEREQV
+208 FDIDRLNEEREQV
-221 SRILRN
+221 AKMLRN
-227 RGYFN
+227 QGYYN

-243 SALNSNEI
+243 SALNTHEI

-261 LDNDSALQIIFSK
+261 LDNDSALQIIFTK
-274 KAIENVTILALKDND
+274 KEIENVTILALKDND
-289 LLKTDIVLD
+289 LLKNNLELD
-298 TFHYDNINVV
+298 TFYQNNIKVI

-319 ALINKTSIRPNE
+319 ALINKTSIQPNRF
-331 YYSDFIVDR
+331 YSDFIVDR

-351 KYVNISFKE
+351 KYVNISFTE
-360 NSNDKLDAQII
+360 NSNNKLEAQIV
-371 ITQNKPHTISA
+371 ITQNKPHTVSA

-402 NNNIFHGS
+402 NNNIFRGS
-410 EILNINLNGG
+410 EILNVSINGG

-433 WDIGGEVSLTF
+433 WDIGGEASLTF

-449 PMTDKF
+449 PMTKDF
-455 KRRATGSTEIAT
+455 RQRSTGTTEIAA
-467 SINFQQRPEYQ
+467 SVNFQQRPEYQ
-478 RNIAGA
+478 RNIASA
-484 GIKYNWRWHRVNFSF
+484 GIKYNWRWRRVNFTF

-510 YVTDAFKDKYMKP
+510 YMTAAFKDKYMRP

-546 NRRNMTFNTNSF
+546 NRRNMTFNTSSF
-558 YTFRANIRTAGNL
+558 YTFRTNVRTAGNL

-581 QRNEDGVYE
+581 QKNEDGVYE

-595 YSQFAKADV
+595 YSQFAKADI
-604 DFSYNWY
+604 DFAYNWY
-611 LTDKSRLVFHSGL
+611 LTDKSRLVFHTGL

-649 MRGWSARRLGPGN
+649 MRGWSARKLGPGN
-662 FYNNSG
+662 FYNSSG
-668 SIDFMKQSGDIKLD
+668 SIDFMKQSGDIKFD

-690 LIWKLEAALFL
+690 LIWKLEAALFV

-717 GVFRWNEFYK
+717 GAFRWNEFYK

-734 AGLRLDFDF
+734 VGLRLDFDF

-757 GYPIK
+757 GYPIES
-762 NERWRTELSWK
+762 ERWRTDLTWR

>member
-1 MCKDS
+1 M
-6 DFFEIFY
+6 
-13 YLCIVYVLWR
+13 
-23 TIFFFMRQ
+23 T
-31 KRFFFYIFLFVILST
+31 
-46 LGSCNTVKY
+46 KY
-55 VPEDQYLLKK
+55 VPNDQYLLKK
-65 VKIKA
+65 IQIK
-70 SIPDVN
+70 SNIPDIN

-95 WPLKLGFYSAS
+95 WPLKLGFYNL
-106 SNDSTKWVNR
+106 SNDDSTKWVNR
-116 WLRKIGEPPVIYDSI
+116 WLRRIGEPPVIYDSL
-131 KTSYGC
+131 KTIYGC
-137 QEIEKVIYNKG
+137 DELQKVIFNKG

-153 VTSTTTFKKQKAS
+153 VTSTTKTNKKHIKI
-166 VTYTI
+166 TYNI
-171 EAGDPYRLRHYF
+171 VPGEPYRFRNYF

-188 STINETITKRTNSL
+188 STIATIVNKRNSSL
-202 IQSGDL
+202 IKQGNL
-208 FDIDKLNEEREQV
+208 FDVDKINEEREQIA
-221 SRILRN
+221 RLLRN
-227 RGYFN
+227 HGYFN
-232 FRKELLFFYVD
+232 FRKELLLFYVD
-243 SALNSNEI
+243 STLNTNEI

-274 KAIENVTILALKDND
+274 KRIDNTTIIALKDND
-289 LLKTDIVLD
+289 ISNISNLQLD
-298 TFHYDNINVV
+298 TTYVNNIKII
-308 YNKKNKAFRPK
+308 YNTKNKAFRPK
-319 ALINKTSIRPNE
+319 AIANKISIIPNIL
-331 YYSDFIVDR
+331 YSDFAVER
-340 TYSRLNSLNAA
+340 TYSHLNSLSAA
-351 KYVNISFKE
+351 KYVNISFSE
-360 NSNDKLDAQII
+360 NLNNNLDAQVI
-371 ITQNKPHTISA
+371 ITQNKPHTVSA

-391 DLGVGAAIGYK
+391 DLGIGAAIGYK

-410 EILNINLNGG
+410 EILNINVNGG

-433 WDIGGEVSLTF
+433 WDIGGEASLTF

-449 PMTDKF
+449 PMTKDF
-455 KRRATGSTEIAT
+455 KRRSSGTTEIAA
-467 SINFQQRPEYQ
+467 SVNFQQRPEYQ

-484 GIKYNWRWHRVNFSF
+484 GIKYNWHLRRINFTF

-510 YVTDAFKDKYMKP
+510 YMTDAFKDKYMKP

-532 DHFIMRWGLGINMS
+532 DHFIMRWGLSLNMS

-558 YTFRANIRTAGNL
+558 YTFRANVRTAGNL
-571 LYGISHLIKQ
+571 LYGISSLIKQ
-581 QRNEDGVYE
+581 EKNKDGVYE

-595 YSQFAKADV
+595 YSQFAKADI
-604 DFSYNWY
+604 DFAYNWY
-611 LTDKSRLVFHSGL
+611 ITDKSRLVFHTGL

-662 FYNNSG
+662 FKNNSG
-668 SIDFMKQSGDIKLD
+668 SIDFMKQSGDIKFD

-709 RDYAEQPT
+709 HDYAEQPT
-717 GVFRWNEFYK
+717 GAFRWNEFYK

-734 AGLRLDFDF
+734 VGLRLDFDF

-757 GYPIK
+757 GYPIE
-762 NERWRTELSWK
+762 NERWRTDLTWK

>member
-1 MCKDS
+1 MPV
-6 DFFEIFY
+6 FY
-13 YLCIVYVLWR
+13 
-23 TIFFFMRQ
+23 
-31 KRFFFYIFLFVILST
+31 
-46 LGSCNTVKY
+46 SCSMAKY
-55 VPEDQYLLKK
+55 VPDDKYLLTK
-65 VKIKA
+65 VQVK
-70 SIPDVN
+70 SNIPDVN
-76 NEELKSYLRQT
+76 NEELKGYLRQT

-95 WPLKLGFYSAS
+95 WPLKLGFYNL
-106 SNDSTKWVNR
+106 SNDDSTKWVNR
-116 WLRKIGEPPVIYDSI
+116 WLRRIGEPPVIYDSL
-131 KTSYGC
+131 KTVYGC
-137 QEIEKVIYNKG
+137 DELQKVIFNKG
-148 YLNAK
+148 YLNAEVTATSKINKKHIK
-153 VTSTTTFKKQKAS
+153 VSYDITPK
-166 VTYTI
+166 
-171 EAGDPYRLRHYF
+171 EPYRIRNYF

-188 STINETITKRTNSL
+188 STISSIINKRNLS
-202 IQSGDL
+202 IIKRGDL
-208 FDIDKLNEEREQV
+208 FDVDKINEEREQI
-221 SRILRN
+221 SRLLRN

-232 FRKELLFFYVD
+232 FRKELLFLYVD
-243 SALNSNEI
+243 SALNSHEI

-274 KAIENVTILALKDND
+274 KQIENVTVLTLKDND
-289 LLKTDIVLD
+289 ISNISNLNLD
-298 TFHYDNINVV
+298 TTYINDIKII
-308 YNKKNKAFRPK
+308 YNPKNKAFRPK
-319 ALINKTSIRPNE
+319 AIANKISIIPNIT
-331 YYSDFIVDR
+331 YSDFAVER
-340 TYSRLNSLNAA
+340 TYSQLNSLSAA
-351 KYVNISFKE
+351 KYVNISFSE
-360 NSNDKLDAQII
+360 NSNNKLDAQIV

-391 DLGVGAAIGYK
+391 DLGIGAAIGYK
-402 NNNIFHGS
+402 NNNIFRGS
-410 EILNINLNGG
+410 ETLNLNINGG

-433 WDIGGEVSLTF
+433 WDIGGEASLTF

-449 PMTDKF
+449 PMSKNF
-455 KRRATGSTEIAT
+455 KRRSTGSTEIVA
-467 SINFQQRPEYQ
+467 SVNFQQRPEYQ

-484 GIKYNWRWHRVNFSF
+484 GIKYNWRWHRINFTF

-510 YVTDAFKDKYMKP
+510 YMTDAFKDKYMKP
-523 TSSIRFSYE
+523 SSSIRFSYE

-546 NRRNMTFNTNSF
+546 NRRNMTFTTNSF
-558 YTFRANIRTAGNL
+558 YTFRANVRTAGNL
-571 LYGISHLIKQ
+571 LYGISHLIHQ
-581 QRNEDGVYE
+581 QKNEDGVYQ

-595 YSQFAKADV
+595 YSQFAKADI
-604 DFSYNWY
+604 DFAYNWY

-649 MRGWSARRLGPGN
+649 MRGWSARKLGPGN
-662 FYNNSG
+662 FYNSSG
-668 SIDFMKQSGDIKLD
+668 SIDFMKQSGDIKFD

-690 LIWKLEAALFL
+690 LIWKLEAALFV

-734 AGLRLDFDF
+734 VGLRLDFDF

-757 GYPIK
+757 GYPIES
-762 NERWRTELSWK
+762 ERWRTDLTWR

>member
-1 MCKDS
+1 MNLKR
-6 DFFEIFY
+6 IFY
-13 YLCIVYVLWR
+13 Y
-23 TIFFFMRQ
+23 IFSLIILP
-31 KRFFFYIFLFVILST
+31 IFS
-46 LGSCNTVKY
+46 SCSMTKY
-55 VPEDQYLLKK
+55 VPEDQYLLKS

-70 SIPDVN
+70 AIPDVN

-95 WPLKLGFYSAS
+95 WPLKLGFYNAS
-106 SNDSTKWVNR
+106 GEDSTKWGNR
-116 WLRKIGEPPVIYDSI
+116 WLRRIGEPPVIYDSL
-131 KTSYGC
+131 KTIYGC
-137 QEIEKVIYNKG
+137 DELQKVIFNKG
-148 YLNAK
+148 YLNAEVSSK
-153 VTSTTTFKKQKAS
+153 VTNNEKKRHAKVA
-166 VTYTI
+166 YTI
-171 EAGDPYRLRHYF
+171 TEKEPYRLRNYF

-188 STINETITKRTNSL
+188 STALKTINQREKPL
-202 IQSGDL
+202 IKSGNL
-208 FDIDKLNEEREQV
+208 FDVDRLNEEREQV
-221 SRILRN
+221 AKILRN
-227 RGYFN
+227 QGYYN

-243 SALNSNEI
+243 SALNTNEI

-261 LDNDSALQIIFSK
+261 LDNDSALQIIFTK
-274 KAIENVTILALKDND
+274 KEIENVTILALKDND
-289 LLKTDIVLD
+289 LLSNNIELD
-298 TFHYDNINVV
+298 TVYQDNIKVI

-319 ALINKTSIRPNE
+319 ALINKVSIQPNR

-351 KYVNISFKE
+351 KYVNISFTE
-360 NSNDKLDAQII
+360 NSNNKLDAQIV

-391 DLGVGAAIGYK
+391 DLGIGAAIGYK

-410 EILNINLNGG
+410 EILNININGG

-449 PMTDKF
+449 PMTDNF
-455 KRRATGSTEIAT
+455 KRRAIGSTEIAT

-484 GIKYNWRWHRVNFSF
+484 GIKYNWRWRRTNFTF

-510 YVTDAFKDKYMKP
+510 YMTDAFKDKYMKP

-532 DHFIMRWGLGINMS
+532 DHFIMRWGLGVNMS
-546 NRRNMTFNTNSF
+546 NRRNMTFNTSSF
-558 YTFRANIRTAGNL
+558 YTFRANVRTAGNL
-571 LYGISHLIKQ
+571 LYGISTLTKQ
-581 QRNEDGVYE
+581 EKNEDGVYK

-595 YSQFAKADV
+595 YSQFAKTDV
-604 DFSYNWY
+604 DFAYNWY
-611 LTDKSRLVFHSGL
+611 LTDKSRLVFHTGL
-624 GVGIPYGNASIL
+624 GVGVPYGNASIL

-690 LIWKLEAALFL
+690 LIWKLEAAVFL

-709 RDYAEQPT
+709 RDYTEQPT

-734 AGLRLDFDF
+734 TGLRLDFDF
-743 FVIRVDM
+743 FIIRVDM

-757 GYPIK
+757 GYPVK
-762 NERWRTELSWK
+762 SERWRTELTWK

>member
-1 MCKDS
+1 MRLKK
-6 DFFEIFY
+6 IFY
-13 YLCIVYVLWR
+13 Y
-23 TIFFFMRQ
+23 
-31 KRFFFYIFLFVILST
+31 IFLLVILPT
-46 LGSCNTVKY
+46 LGSCSMTKY
-55 VPEDQYLLKK
+55 VPEDQYLLKN

-70 SIPDVN
+70 TIPDVN
-76 NEELKSYLRQT
+76 NEELKGYLRQT

-95 WPLKLGFYSAS
+95 WPLKLGFYNAS
-106 SNDSTKWVNR
+106 SEDSTKWSNR
-116 WLRKIGEPPVIYDSI
+116 WLRRIGEPPVIYDSL
-131 KTSYGC
+131 KTIYGC
-137 QEIEKVIYNKG
+137 DELQKVIFNKG
-148 YLNAK
+148 YLNANVTSKTTINPKKRHAK
-153 VTSTTTFKKQKAS
+153 VT
-166 VTYTI
+166 YNI
-171 EAGDPYRLRHYF
+171 EEGEPYRLRNYF

-188 STINETITKRTNSL
+188 SSALEAINRREKPL
-202 IQSGDL
+202 IKPGDL
-208 FDIDKLNEEREQV
+208 FDIDRLNEEREQV
-221 SRILRN
+221 AKMLRN
-227 RGYFN
+227 QGYYN

-243 SALNSNEI
+243 SALNTHEI

-261 LDNDSALQIIFSK
+261 LDNDSALQIIFTK
-274 KAIENVTILALKDND
+274 KEIENVTILALKDND
-289 LLKTDIVLD
+289 LLKNNLELD
-298 TFHYDNINVV
+298 TFYQNNIKVI

-319 ALINKTSIRPNE
+319 ALINKTSIQPNRF
-331 YYSDFIVDR
+331 YSDFIVDR

-351 KYVNISFKE
+351 KYVNISFTE
-360 NSNDKLDAQII
+360 NSNNKLEAQIV
-371 ITQNKPHTISA
+371 ITQNKPHTVSA

-402 NNNIFHGS
+402 NNNIFRGS
-410 EILNINLNGG
+410 EILNVSINGG

-433 WDIGGEVSLTF
+433 WDIGGEASLTF

-449 PMTDKF
+449 PMTKDF
-455 KRRATGSTEIAT
+455 RQRSTGTTEIAA
-467 SINFQQRPEYQ
+467 SVNFQQRPEYQ
-478 RNIAGA
+478 RNIASA
-484 GIKYNWRWHRVNFSF
+484 GIKYNWRWRRVNFTF

-510 YVTDAFKDKYMKP
+510 YMTDAFKDKYMKP

-546 NRRNMTFNTNSF
+546 NRRNMTFNTSSF
-558 YTFRANIRTAGNL
+558 YTFRTNVRTAGNL

-581 QRNEDGVYE
+581 QKNEDGVYE

-595 YSQFAKADV
+595 YSQFAKADI
-604 DFSYNWY
+604 DFAYNWY
-611 LTDKSRLVFHSGL
+611 LTDKSRLVFHTGL

-649 MRGWSARRLGPGN
+649 MRGWSARKLGPGN
-662 FYNNSG
+662 FYNSSG
-668 SIDFMKQSGDIKLD
+668 SIDFMKQSGDIKFD

-690 LIWKLEAALFL
+690 LIWKLEAAVFV

-717 GVFRWNEFYK
+717 GAFRWNEFYK

-734 AGLRLDFDF
+734 VGLRLDFDF

-757 GYPIK
+757 GYPIES
-762 NERWRTELSWK
+762 ERWRTDLTWR

>member
-1 MCKDS
+1 MQIKRL
-6 DFFEIFY
+6 FY
-13 YLCIVYVLWR
+13 YI
-23 TIFFFMRQ
+23 
-31 KRFFFYIFLFVILST
+31 ILLIILPT
-46 LGSCNTVKY
+46 LGSCSMTKY
-55 VPEDQYLLKK
+55 VPENQYLLTNVK
-65 VKIKA
+65 VKS
-70 SIPDVN
+70 SIPDIN
-76 NEELKSYLRQT
+76 NEELKDYLRQT
-87 PNNTILGF
+87 PNNTIFGF
-95 WPLKLGFYSAS
+95 WPLQLGFYNLSEDDS
-106 SNDSTKWVNR
+106 SKWVNR
-116 WLRKIGEPPVIYDSI
+116 WLRRIGEPPVIYDST
-131 KTSYGC
+131 KTIYGC
-137 QEIEKVIYNKG
+137 DELKKVMFNKG
-148 YLNAK
+148 FLNANVTSETNINTKKRHAK
-153 VTSTTTFKKQKAS
+153 VTYKIDQGT
-166 VTYTI
+166 
-171 EAGDPYRLRHYF
+171 PYRLRNYF

-188 STINETITKRTNSL
+188 SNAVNAINRREKPLITK
-202 IQSGDL
+202 GDL
-208 FDIDKLNEEREQV
+208 FDIDKLNEEREQIA
-221 SRILRN
+221 RILRN

-243 SALNSNEI
+243 SALNSYEI

-261 LDNDSALQIIFSK
+261 LENDSAMQIIFSK
-274 KAIENVTILALKDND
+274 KQIENITILAIKDND
-289 LLKTDIVLD
+289 ISNISKINLD
-298 TFHYDNINVV
+298 TIIIDGYKVI
-308 YNKKNKAFRPK
+308 YNPQNKAFKPK
-319 ALINKTSIRPNE
+319 AIANKISIRPSM
-331 YYSDFIVDR
+331 YYSDIAVER
-340 TYSRLNSLNAA
+340 TYSRLNSLNVT
-351 KYVNISFKE
+351 KYVNITFSE
-360 NSNDKLDAQII
+360 NSNGLLDAQII

-391 DLGVGAAIGYK
+391 DLGVGAAIKYR

-410 EILNINLNGG
+410 EILDVSLNGG

-433 WDIGGEVSLTF
+433 WDIGGIASLTF
-444 PTLLM
+444 PTLLL
-449 PMTDKF
+449 PTTKDF
-455 KRRATGSTEIAT
+455 KRRVIGNTEIST
-467 SINFQQRPEYQ
+467 SVNFQQRPEYQ
-478 RNIAGA
+478 RNIATA
-484 GIKYNWRWHRVNFSF
+484 GIKYKWQWRRINLTF

-510 YVTDAFKDKYMKP
+510 YMTDAFKDKYMKP

-546 NRRNMTFNTNSF
+546 NRRNMTYYTSSY

-571 LYGISHLIKQ
+571 LYGISHIFNQPK
-581 QRNEDGVYE
+581 NKDGVYE

-595 YSQFAKADV
+595 YSQFAKADI
-604 DFSYNWY
+604 DFAYNNY
-611 LTDKSRLVFHSGL
+611 ITDKIRLVFHTGL
-624 GVGIPYGNASIL
+624 GVGVPYGNASIL

-662 FYNNSG
+662 FNNNSG

-690 LIWKLEAALFL
+690 LVWKLEAALFL

-717 GVFRWNEFYK
+717 GVFHWNEFYK

-762 NERWRTELSWK
+762 NERWRTELSWR